1 MIEIQNNAPQNISVN
16 IKMIKSGVLN
26 TLNFLGQKDVDITI
40 RFTDNEELKDL
51 NQRYRGITKTT
62 DVLSFNQD
70 IVNPE
75 TNRIYLGDII
85 ISAEKA
91 NEQANEINGSFDEE
105 CTLLAI
111 HGMLHLLGYDHYV
124 PEEKEEMWTI
134 QEKILKMTVEQNQ

>member
-75 TNRIYLGDII
+75 TNKIYLGDIV

-91 NEQANEINGSFDEE
+91 YEQAHERNGSFDEE

-111 HGMLHLLGYDHYV
+111 HGTLHLLGYDHYI